1 MAISHF
7 EEKMENANTVLM
19 AAECSTRD
27 TNLVKCAHF
36 AVRTLG
42 THRPQLEQRM
52 GFTCPRPC
60 LLRPP
65 LRRFTVIT
73 AALYHNATV
82 KAHKIPAKE
91 PKGCDDGP
99 QRKERKENPKSRK
112 GAKNPLKARLQSTS
126 VNPVHN
132 AQVCYFNN
140 VWLMFL
146 VF

>member
-7 EEKMENANTVLM
+7 QEKMENANTVRM
-19 AAECSTRD
+19 AAECSTWD
-27 TNLVKCAHF
+27 TNLVKCTHF

-73 AALYHNATV
+73 AALYHNTSI
-82 KAHKIPAKE
+82 KAHKSPAKE

-99 QRKERKENPKSRK
+99 ETKDEKKTLNPEKEQKT
-112 GAKNPLKARLQSTS
+112 LKARLQ
-126 VNPVHN
+126 P
-132 AQVCYFNN
+132 
-140 VWLMFL
+140 MFGCSYCRRTAGSG
-146 VF
+146 F